1 MELPGT
7 NELSW
12 CWPREPLEAGG
23 RDRPLYY
30 QTRPGETD
38 VGGILLESFSVGGKL
53 LPEYLDISGGRSGCL
68 RSSVTA
74 GLTETVWSKR
84 PGKPSSSGAP
94 YLDTTNLSDG
104 IQRGFSFQGLVVNYR
119 CGR

>member
-1 MELPGT
+1 MWEV
-7 NELSW
+7 S
-12 CWPREPLEAGG
+12 CWNPSAWEA
-23 RDRPLYY
+23 
-30 QTRPGETD
+30 
-38 VGGILLESFSVGGKL
+38 SC
-53 LPEYLDISGGRSGCL
+53 YLNTSIYLVCRSGCL

-104 IQRGFSFQGLVVNYR
+104 IQRGFSFQGLVVDCR